1 MLQARGGGAGFLFR
15 GSILRVRGG
24 GGGQSPATRRG
35 KGIREE
41 IMEEGRGEE
50 RSWERR
56 RAHSCVVLG

>member
-1 MLQARGGGAGFLFR
+1 VGGE
-15 GSILRVRGG
+15 
-24 GGGQSPATRRG
+24 GGQPPATSNKKRKGYRYRRV
-35 KGIREE
+35 E